1 MGDLPA
7 QMNGTVMGIAGNK
20 IILENNVENV
30 CESGVIDS
38 AGDLILEEVEV
49 KIEAGWGSKLVKG

>member
-1 MGDLPA
+1 MEDLPA
-7 QMNGTVMGIAGNK
+7 RMNGTVMGIAGNK
-20 IILENNVENV
+20 IILENNVEIV

-49 KIEAGWGSKLVKG
+49 KIEAGVGGQN